1 MPLSL
6 AYEILYYQSVALEV
20 APRLKNREINELEKT
35 EIESL
40 RRFCHT
46 FDYEKVEEEERQF
59 SAFCFVLVLCLLKEV
74 KVGSLCCIICPFLNL
89 CSLHQAM

>member
-35 EIESL
+35 RDREL
-40 RRFCHT
+40 K
-46 FDYEKVEEEERQF
+46 KVLPHIRLWEGRGGREAVLGILLCVSFMPFER
-59 SAFCFVLVLCLLKEV
+59 S
-74 KVGSLCCIICPFLNL
+74 
-89 CSLHQAM
+89 